1 MHVEVSVALNFLIS
15 YLYNKLPR
23 RRVDLF
29 GEELEKGLKKKFEG
43 HWYPDKPFKGSGYRC
58 VRCNGE
64 KVDSVIMNAARNA
77 GLDLEEVKN
86 YIPEEMTLWIDPS
99 EVSYRISEKSPIK
112 ILYSDRHEDEG
123 CDTMDREVQAAN
135 HLSLIHI

>member
-86 YIPEEMTLWIDPS
+86 YIPEE
-99 EVSYRISEKSPIK
+99 
-112 ILYSDRHEDEG
+112 
-123 CDTMDREVQAAN
+123 
-135 HLSLIHI
+135 LSLIHI